1 MVDRRGTTFVDLLP
15 LNGAMAWGFEAAEV
29 SYYLPKD
36 SGMRAEFQGK
46 NVDVTQQEDVTQV
59 VVTNGCFKLIDATG
73 VERAVASPD
82 GGAEQLVVDCR
93 LAGVEYSLTIHTH
106 RLQPDATYPQPPVE
120 VKINL
125 ATGAPADEVHPP
137 HGAIRY
143 QIDGDATGGP
153 EPVRMKMA
161 WHHDLRRLVEEAKRQ
176 SGKDLPEILGDDGN
190 SSSASP

>member
-36 SGMRAEFQGK
+36 SRMRAEFQGK

-73 VERAVASPD
+73 VKRAVASPD

-93 LAGVEYSLTIHTH
+93 LVGVEYSLTHPYT
-106 RLQPDATYPQPPVE
+106 PP
-120 VKINL
+120 
-125 ATGAPADEVHPP
+125 PAGRNV
-137 HGAIRY
+137 
-143 QIDGDATGGP
+143 
-153 EPVRMKMA
+153 
-161 WHHDLRRLVEEAKRQ
+161 
-176 SGKDLPEILGDDGN
+176 
-190 SSSASP
+190 SSAAG